1 MLLSHS
7 IADSMPPEQV
17 PAFQA
22 AARQDSDS
30 LRNRFLSLG
39 PTRKDAEAPF
49 LLLAMA
55 AQGDDIEAL
64 LLDLSPGRR
73 MQVQRVLG
81 SAQAN
86 VDRAKG

>member
-1 MLLSHS
+1 
-7 IADSMPPEQV
+7 MPPEQV

-22 AARQDSDS
+22 AARQDSDA
-30 LRNRFLSLG
+30 LRKRFLSLG

-55 AQGDDIEAL
+55 AQGNDIEAL

-73 MQVQRVLG
+73 VQRVLG
-81 SAQAN
+81 SAQAK